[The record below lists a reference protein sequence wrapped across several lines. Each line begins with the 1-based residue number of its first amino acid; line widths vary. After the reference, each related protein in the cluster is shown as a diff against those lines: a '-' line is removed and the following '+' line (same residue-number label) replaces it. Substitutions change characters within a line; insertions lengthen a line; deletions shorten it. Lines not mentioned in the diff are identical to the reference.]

1 MSADTR
7 NAQPAAWPLRAV
19 RFALHAVRHPGVLVE
34 EGQRWYLLALRAL
47 RVRVRQGD
55 VVLRLGPHCS
65 EFTARELYYHQRY
78 EMPERELLAR
88 FLKPD
93 DRVLELGTG
102 LGMIATLC
110 ARRVGSGGVLTFE
123 ANPAMIP
130 VARETFRL
138 NGVAPRLEH
147 AALGPQQDDIEFF
160 VEPDF
165 WSSST
170 HRRSGGARRVL
181 VPMRPLVEV
190 VADFQPSFLI
200 VDIEGGED
208 ELFGKVDLG
217 PSVRSLML
225 ELHPKVI
232 GAEAVEQLLAR
243 LATAGFH
250 IAARPD
256 ARNVFLVR

>member
-1 MSADTR
+1 MSTDAY
-7 NAQPAAWPLRAV
+7 NSQLVAWPLRAV
-19 RFALHAVRHPGVLVE
+19 RFALRAMRHPGVLGAE
-34 EGQRWYLLALRAL
+34 CQRRYVLTLRAL
-47 RVRVRQGD
+47 RVRVRQGG

-65 EFTARELYYHQRY
+65 EFTARELYYNKCY
-78 EMPERELLAR
+78 ELPERELLMR

-110 ARRVGSGGVLTFE
+110 ARRVGSARVLTFE
-123 ANPAMIP
+123 ANPAMIS

-147 AALGPQQDDIEFF
+147 AVLGEREGEVEFF

-170 HRRSGGARRVL
+170 HRRSSGARRVL
-181 VPMRPLVEV
+181 VPMRPLAAV
-190 VADFQPSFLI
+190 VADYQPSFVI
-200 VDIEGGED
+200 VDIEGGEA
-208 ELFGKVDLG
+208 ELFGRVELG

-232 GAEAVEQLLAR
+232 GPEAVEQLLAR
-243 LATAGFH
+243 LEAAGFRT
-250 IAARPD
+250 AARPD
-256 ARNVFLVR
+256 ARNVLLVR